1 MNERQSPQGAPSQ
14 PPAGAPHPLPQ
25 AGPANRRAMAAWG
38 GILAGLGIGVGLA
51 TLMHV
56 IAQASPENFSA
67 GAGGSMF
74 VAAVVAGPLI
84 GIGLALAFAGLV
96 PDGEGKAAP
105 DGGPAKPS

>member
-1 MNERQSPQGAPSQ
+1 MNEQQTPQDAPSQ
-14 PPAGAPHPLPQ
+14 PPAGAPHPLLQ

-56 IAQASPENFSA
+56 IAQASPQNFSA

-74 VAAVVAGPLI
+74 VAAVIAGPVI

-96 PDGEGKAAP
+96 PGDDGKAGP
-105 DGGPAKPS
+105 DGRPAKPS